1 MQEPVYVDLHIHTSE
16 DENNLN
22 DNYDVNTL
30 VDRIKKQSQNSNF
43 LISLT
48 DHNTINTDAYLK
60 LRDQIEH
67 IIIGVELHIRNSDS
81 KPPYHCHFYFNIPI
95 TREELDRLNQ
105 ILNNLY
111 PNKKV
116 SPPYDEIKKIDE
128 IIQAFDDYDFL
139 ILPHGGQSHSAFHK
153 SIDGRLDT
161 KLTKGIYYNYFDGFT
176 ARNKSG
182 LEKTVEYFKKLG
194 IDDYIN
200 LITCTDNYNPYNYP
214 NPKSA
219 GEASPF
225 LPTWMFAEPTFD
237 GLRISLSES
246 SRLVYS
252 DTKPSKWAEY
262 IRTVKID
269 NNYINIDV
277 NLSSGLN
284 VIIGDSSS
292 GKTLFVDSIYNKL
305 MNDFEKSSYKGLE
318 IEDINI
324 VNPANNIP
332 HYIDQN
338 YITKLISYKNN
349 QIEDIDIIKKAFP
362 DDSETKQRL
371 DNELNV
377 LKVDIDNLIK
387 YVENI
392 EKAEKEIRTIPALG
406 SLIKKS
412 NVKTNIIKNIL
423 PNDELIEKMD
433 YTETSYQTHIKN
445 LEDIESFI
453 QENVFIKYDEN
464 DFKTAKEKLK
474 KAHIASIKETKTRT
488 IIDNTKKNIDLI
500 FKKTNEES
508 ETKQAN
514 FERLISNIKL
524 YKKSLDGFRQLVT
537 KIKSYSFTET
547 SREIESQGHKL
558 SIEYI
563 FKLDKDI
570 FLEKINELL
579 KSDKKIRLFE
589 DIEPKKLYK
598 DNFKDRPRI
607 DTYDEF
613 SRKLYTSFLKSNK
626 KKYKI
631 ISNDG
636 RDFDNLS
643 AGWKTSVLLD
653 LILGYDGDNSPLI
666 IDQPEDNLANS
677 YINNGLIKAIKNAKK
692 EKQIII
698 VTHNATIPML
708 ADAQNIIICNNDNE
722 KITIKSAPLEG
733 ELYGK
738 KVVDHIATLTDGG
751 KNAIRKRFKK
761 YNMKNFEE

>member
-1 MQEPVYVDLHIHTSE
+1 MQESVYVDLHIHTSE

-22 DNYDVNTL
+22 NSYDADTL
-30 VDRIKKQSQNSNF
+30 VAKIKEQSQGSNF

-48 DHNTINTDAYLK
+48 DHNTINTNAYLK
-60 LRDQIEH
+60 LQAQIEH

-81 KPPYHCHFYFNIPI
+81 KPPYHCHFYFNIPV
-95 TREELDRLNQ
+95 TKEEIDKLNQ
-105 ILNNLY
+105 ILDDLY
-111 PNKKV
+111 TNKKV
-116 SPPYDEIKKIDE
+116 SPPYEDIKKIDE
-128 IIQAFDDYDFL
+128 IIQAFDAYDFL
-139 ILPHGGQSHSAFHK
+139 ILPHGGQSHSAFHE
-153 SIDGRLDT
+153 SIDGQLDT

-176 ARNKSG
+176 ARNQSG
-182 LEKTVEYFKKLG
+182 LERTVAYFKKLG

-200 LITCTDNYNPYNYP
+200 LITCTDNYNPHNYP

-219 GEASPF
+219 REASSF
-225 LPTWMFAEPTFD
+225 LPTWMFAKPTFD

-246 SRLVYS
+246 SRLIYS

-262 IRTVKID
+262 LREVKID

-284 VIIGDSSS
+284 VVIGDSSS
-292 GKTLFVDSIYNKL
+292 GKTLFVDSIYRKSI
-305 MNDFEKSSYKGLE
+305 NDFGESLYKDLE
-318 IEDINI
+318 IEDINL

-349 QIEDIDIIKKAFP
+349 KIEDIDIIKKAFP
-362 DDSETKQRL
+362 DDNETKQRL
-371 DNELNV
+371 DNALNI
-377 LKVDIDNLIK
+377 LKNNIDDLIK

-392 EKAEKEIRTIPALG
+392 EKAEKEIRTIPVLG

-412 NVKTNIIKNIL
+412 NAKTNIIKNIL
-423 PNDELIEKMD
+423 PNDKLIEKMN
-433 YTETSYQTHIKN
+433 YTETSYQIDIKN
-445 LEDIESFI
+445 LEDIEVFI
-453 QENVFIKYDEN
+453 QKNVFIKYDEN
-464 DFKTAKEKLK
+464 DFKIVKEKLQ
-474 KAHIASIKETKTRT
+474 KAHVASIKETKTRT
-488 IIDNTKKNIDLI
+488 IINNTKKNIDLI

-514 FERLISNIKL
+514 FERLLSNIRL
-524 YKKSLDGFRQLVT
+524 YKKSLDGFKQLVT
-537 KIKSYSFTET
+537 KVESYSFTES

-570 FLEKINELL
+570 FLEQINKLL
-579 KSDKKIRLFE
+579 KSNAKIRSFE
-589 DIEPKKLYK
+589 DITPKSLFKINYK
-598 DNFKDRPRI
+598 DNPPINSYND
-607 DTYDEF
+607 F
-613 SRKLYTSFLKSNK
+613 STKLNVNFLESNK

-631 ISNDG
+631 ISNNG